1 MKEVDF
7 ESVVDVMIAE
17 VLAQARGPEEAK
29 DMCVWFSVEHAMS
42 PNQMAR
48 LIGEVEG
55 ASTWRISLP
64 TFH

>member
-7 ESVVDVMIAE
+7 ESVVDVMTAE
-17 VLAQARGPEEAK
+17 VLAQARDSEQAK
-29 DMCVWFSVEHAMS
+29 DMCVWFSIEHAMS
-42 PNQMAR
+42 TNQMAR

-55 ASTWRISLP
+55 ASVWRISLP